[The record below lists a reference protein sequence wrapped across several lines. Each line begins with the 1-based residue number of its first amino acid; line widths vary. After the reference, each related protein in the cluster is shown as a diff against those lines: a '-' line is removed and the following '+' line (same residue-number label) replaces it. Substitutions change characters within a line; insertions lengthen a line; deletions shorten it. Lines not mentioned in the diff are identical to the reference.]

1 VNVVHQ
7 CSNRIISSLSEEAR
21 SYLLERCQ
29 NVVLEQRATIYEE
42 EQTQQYAYFLDS
54 GFASI
59 VVSMHDGETA
69 EVEMVGREGVVGGF
83 NLLSRANVPVPTRCF
98 IQVAAEGH
106 RIPMPELRRVVQTMP
121 EIRERIS
128 AFLQAEMAALTQVA
142 ACHRVHEAEQ
152 RLSRWLLMAQDRVG
166 GDVLRLTQ
174 EFLAEMLGT
183 RRTTVTEV
191 AGGLQRKGLIEY
203 HRGTV
208 KVVNRPELEG
218 VSCGCYRIVTRIY
231 ESIYTRDKVALDG
244 HAK

>member
-1 VNVVHQ
+1 VAHQ

-29 NVVLEQRATIYEE
+29 NVVLAQRAVIYEE
-42 EQTQQYAYFLDS
+42 EQAQQYAYFLDS

-59 VVSMHDGETA
+59 VVSMQGGETA

-106 RIPMPELRRVVQTMP
+106 RIPMPELRRIFQAMP
-121 EIRERIS
+121 EIRERVS

-142 ACHRVHEAEQ
+142 GCHRVHEAEQ

-208 KVVNRPELEG
+208 KVVNRTDLEG
-218 VSCGCYRIVTRIY
+218 VSCGCYSIVTRIY
-231 ESIYTRDKVALDG
+231 ESIYTP
-244 HAK
+244 